1 MRPTNIF
8 NKSRRKNR
16 KTGNYKAY
24 KQQAAA
30 EYKQALE
37 RLLLGSS
44 GAASPVK
51 SGAASPVKS
60 GAASPVKKIDPTTGA
75 IIEILNPP
83 QSGST

>member
-8 NKSRRKNR
+8 NKNRRKKR
-16 KTGNYKAY
+16 GTGNFNSY

-44 GAASPVK
+44 GCCVAGQKDRSGYRRVDGNTKAAK
-51 SGAASPVKS
+51 
-60 GAASPVKKIDPTTGA
+60 T
-75 IIEILNPP
+75 
-83 QSGST
+83 

>member
-8 NKSRRKNR
+8 NNSRRKKR
-16 KTGNYKAY
+16 KTGNYNAY

-51 SGAASPVKS
+51 
-60 GAASPVKKIDPTTGA
+60 KIDPTTGA
-75 IIEILNPP
+75 VIEILNPP
-83 QSGST
+83 QSGSI

>member
-8 NKSRRKNR
+8 NNSRRKKR
-16 KTGNYKAY
+16 KTGNYNAY

-51 SGAASPVKS
+51 
-60 GAASPVKKIDPTTGA
+60 KIDPTAGA
-75 IIEILNPP
+75 VIEILNPP

>member
-51 SGAASPVKS
+51 SGAASPVK
-60 GAASPVKKIDPTTGA
+60 KIDPTTGA

>member
-8 NKSRRKNR
+8 NKNRRKKR
-16 KTGNYKAY
+16 GTGNINSY

-44 GAASPVK
+44 GAASPVRE
-51 SGAASPVKS
+51 
-60 GAASPVKKIDPTTGA
+60 IDPTTGA
-75 IIEILNPP
+75 VIETLKQPKPN
-83 QSGST
+83 ST

>member
-8 NKSRRKNR
+8 NKNRRKKR
-16 KTGNYKAY
+16 GTGNINAY

-44 GAASPVK
+44 GTASPVR
-51 SGAASPVKS
+51 
-60 GAASPVKKIDPTTGA
+60 KIDPTTGA
-75 IIEILNPP
+75 VIETLKQPKPN
-83 QSGST
+83 ST

>member
-8 NKSRRKNR
+8 NKNRRKKR
-16 KTGNYKAY
+16 GTGNINAY

-44 GAASPVK
+44 GAASSVR
-51 SGAASPVKS
+51 
-60 GAASPVKKIDPTTGA
+60 KIDPVTGA
-75 IIEILNPP
+75 VIEVLNPRGP
-83 QSGST
+83 NCT

>member
-24 KQQAAA
+24 KEQAAA

-51 SGAASPVKS
+51 
-60 GAASPVKKIDPTTGA
+60 KIDPTTGA
-75 IIEILNPP
+75 IIEMLNPP
-83 QSGST
+83 QSSST

>member
-24 KQQAAA
+24 KEQAAA

-37 RLLLGSS
+37 RLLLGS
-44 GAASPVK
+44 
-51 SGAASPVKS
+51 S

>member
-44 GAASPVK
+44 GV
-51 SGAASPVKS
+51 
-60 GAASPVKKIDPTTGA
+60 ASPVKKIDPTTGVT
-75 IIEILNPP
+75 IEILNPP

>member
-16 KTGNYKAY
+16 KKTGNYKAY

-44 GAASPVK
+44 GAT
-51 SGAASPVKS
+51 
-60 GAASPVKKIDPTTGA
+60 SPVKKIDPTTGA

>member
-8 NKSRRKNR
+8 NNSRRKKR
-16 KTGNYKAY
+16 KIGNYNAD

-51 SGAASPVKS
+51 
-60 GAASPVKKIDPTTGA
+60 KIDPTTGA
-75 IIEILNPP
+75 VIEILNPP
-83 QSGST
+83 QSGSI

>member
-8 NKSRRKNR
+8 NKNRRKKR
-16 KTGNYKAY
+16 GTGNINSY

-44 GAASPVK
+44 GAASPVR
-51 SGAASPVKS
+51 
-60 GAASPVKKIDPTTGA
+60 KIDPVTGA
-75 IIEILNPP
+75 VIEVLNPRGP
-83 QSGST
+83 NCT